1 MKLYLS
7 SYRIPTP
14 SDLAQLLGKPL
25 DEISVALI
33 PNAKDYYV
41 ERAREFKVND
51 LVAYMQ
57 QLGLKVEV
65 VDLRD
70 YDNVDTLK
78 EKLTGHDL
86 IWAMGGNTYMLR
98 YEMRRSG
105 FEKIIAELLDRG
117 IVFGGDS
124 AGALVAG
131 RSIAGVESAD
141 EPEFAEE
148 VIQDGLGLVPFAILP
163 HVDNP
168 EFTDVLPIFRN
179 IHQGKNDVVEL
190 KDSQAVIF
198 DGENHR
204 IVEGKGIKE

>member
-1 MKLYLS
+1 MKRYIS

-14 SDLAQLLGKPL
+14 DDLARLLGKPL
-25 DEISVALI
+25 DKVSVAVI
-33 PNAKDYYV
+33 PNAKDYYA
-41 ERAREFKVND
+41 ERARNLKVAE
-51 LVAYMQ
+51 LVRYMEE
-57 QLGLKVEV
+57 LGLHVEV

-70 YDNVDTLK
+70 YDNPETLK
-78 EKLTGHDL
+78 EKLAVHDL

-105 FEKIIAELLDRG
+105 FEAIIKELMENG
-117 IVFGGDS
+117 VVYGGDS

-131 RSIAGVESAD
+131 TSIAGVESAD

-148 VIQDGLGLVPFAILP
+148 VIEDGLQLVPFAILP

-168 EFTDVLPIFRN
+168 EFVDVLPVFRN
-179 IHQGKNDVVEL
+179 LHQSVIEL

-198 DGENHR
+198 NGEDHR